1 MVQDMQGR
9 MAQMEELE
17 RRAVKFGEMELRAV
31 KAEED
36 LQNEKAEVE
45 RLAG

>member
-17 RRAVKFGEMELRAV
+17 RRVVKFGEMELRAV